1 MNERSLYI
9 KCADTATAHISAATS
24 NRPALIA
31 KPTHSLTDKNLS
43 PTPIRETT
51 PHPLESPRPTKKPRL
66 AALSLG
72 YCTPLLCVLYWP
84 HDPPHTAVLVL
95 ELGLPL
101 VQYFLL
107 KQVQIPPVLAVH
119 LALLKRHSREG
130 ARGVLAGEAVVART
144 GAVEITAAGVARHV
158 KHLPSDCNVD
168 GPPVPPV
175 ILRELLEAEILR
187 TRIWLG
193 RLDEGP
199 LLLPYR
205 WLHASKARSFAL
217 HVEEDGEA
225 GGAAHRCC
233 AEESNA
239 R

>member
-130 ARGVLAGEAVVART
+130 ARGVLAGEAVVRPALAVHISPT
-144 GAVEITAAGVARHV
+144 PGAAHV
-158 KHLPSDCNVD
+158 IHLSSDGHIHRSAISASKCCQFFE
-168 GPPVPPV
+168 
-175 ILRELLEAEILR
+175 REASWAW
-187 TRIWLG
+187 IWLG
-193 RLDEGP
+193 RRHVGLLFLP
-199 LLLPYR
+199 LSWP
-205 WLHASKARSFAL
+205 
-217 HVEEDGEA
+217 
-225 GGAAHRCC
+225 
-233 AEESNA
+233 
-239 R
+239 